1 MTVPRI
7 GSIATTNDGGVSPSR
22 VTIGFLP
29 MLLVEQLTSVALPE
43 EERLKLLPYLLIPP
57 MLAKDIS
64 RVYLSRNVVE
74 LHHPTCNSLSNSVI
88 RKHCV
93 PLMELCVR

>member
-22 VTIGFLP
+22 VTC
-29 MLLVEQLTSVALPE
+29 VALPE

-88 RKHCV
+88 
-93 PLMELCVR
+93 